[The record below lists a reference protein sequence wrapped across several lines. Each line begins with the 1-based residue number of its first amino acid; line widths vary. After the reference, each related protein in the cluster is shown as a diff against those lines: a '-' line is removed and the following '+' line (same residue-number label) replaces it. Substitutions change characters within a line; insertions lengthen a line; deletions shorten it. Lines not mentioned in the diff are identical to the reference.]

1 MSVHERAIE
10 LQVTGK
16 NDLLRVADELGFR
29 KSYPLPFEKTRLVNE
44 HGITLTIQFDGIIR
58 LYGDG
63 ALEVAEH
70 LLRAG
75 SAT

>member
-1 MSVHERAIE
+1 MIRETAIE
-10 LQVTGK
+10 LQVTGI
-16 NDLLRVADELGFR
+16 NDLLRAADELGFR

-44 HGITLTIQFDGIIR
+44 RGITLTIQFDGIVR

-75 SAT
+75 AAT